1 MKALL
6 VGRGEP
12 EHGGIPTYLRTL
24 MDGPLASAVDLEF
37 LNLAEGAEAQGGQVS
52 ASNISRTLRDVKR
65 LSHRAGGVDVVHIHS
80 ALAPGAT
87 LVRAGA
93 LMATARRRGAR
104 VVLHAHG
111 GLLVDW
117 ASSRS
122 RQRLVRTMLTK
133 ADLVVAVSSGLVQ
146 TFDRCGVRAPVVLL
160 SNSVDVRVFSP
171 ADVQAE
177 RVVPRILFVGNL
189 TERKGLLDLFDA
201 SRILDDRGVIHE
213 VVVVGGRPDEGGEA
227 EAKVRKSIPPHVTLV
242 GARNPEDMPAIYNDA
257 DIFCLPSWW
266 EAAPLSVLE
275 AMASQL
281 PVVATRVGEVPF
293 IVRDGVDGLLV
304 EARQPTALADALHEL
319 LKDDER
325 RAVVAAS
332 ARARAADEFSADGT
346 ARDLVELYRRAR
358 SSPR

>member
-12 EHGGIPTYLRTL
+12 ERGGIPTYLRTL
-24 MDGPLASAVDLEF
+24 MDGTLASVVDLEF
-37 LNLAEGAEAQGGQVS
+37 LNLAEGAQAQGGQIS

-65 LSHRAGGVDVVHIHS
+65 LSARASDVDVAHIHS

-93 LMATARRRGAR
+93 LIAAARRRGAH

-117 ASSRS
+117 ASSGS
-122 RQRLVRTMLTK
+122 RRRLVRTMLAR
-133 ADLVVAVSSGLVQ
+133 ADIVVAVSTGLVQ
-146 TFDRCGVRAPVVLL
+146 TLDRCGVRAPVVLL
-160 SNSVDVRVFSP
+160 ANSVDVHAFAPPDEPS
-171 ADVQAE
+171 E
-177 RVVPRILFVGNL
+177 RTVPRILFVGNL

-227 EAKVRKSIPPHVTLV
+227 EAKVREAVPPNVTLV
-242 GARNPEDMPAIYNDA
+242 GARRPADMPAAYKDA

-275 AMASQL
+275 AMASRL

-293 IVRDGVDGLLV
+293 MVRNGVDGILV
-304 EARQPTALADALHEL
+304 EARQPAALADALHEL

-332 ARARAADEFSADGT
+332 ARARAVDQYSAERT
-346 ARDLVELYRRAR
+346 THDLVELYSRAR
-358 SSPR
+358 STPR